1 MQKLDKGIHL
11 IEVEEEVKEDV
22 GEATEKDGDHV
33 GKDVED
39 PLDGPDRKRL
49 NSEIEF

>member
-1 MQKLDKGIHL
+1 MDRDIDL
-11 IEVEEEVKEDV
+11 IEEEEEVEEDV

-49 NSEIEF
+49 KSETEF